1 MKTKRLSKSLV
12 DYIDNHADE
21 FWLQYRWKDGKPVC
35 PYCNSLDKQYHC
47 SDGRY
52 KCGHCNKRY
61 SSVVGTAFQ
70 NTKLTMKTIVK
81 GIFFLFVTRSASAVM
96 LSSYL
101 NVNNDTAYFFLKR
114 MQMAS
119 KQDFKLSGEIAMDE
133 VYMGGKW
140 RNKHYRKK
148 RAILKENAII
158 PQTQDRFNRKE
169 AALGM
174 DVCKRPVYGGNDKQ
188 HIFLEQMPSHFD
200 SNDLKQSFDRHSEN
214 VTTCISDDSKLYN
227 DWGTPLEVNSHS
239 KKQYQTKNGLSSNSI
254 EGVFSHLRTFMRAHI
269 HCKEKYL
276 QLYLNW
282 FVFKWNHRKQSYQE
296 MFGALVDCLAKGT
309 CRYKDVLEY
318 DALKKYREREAQIKQ
333 NIQKQ
338 LQVLKEALQMEVV
351 KYVEW
356 NGRWYTIENINNLVP
371 TDG

>member
-1 MKTKRLSKSLV
+1 MKTKRLSESLV

-114 MQMAS
+114 MQMAT
-119 KQDFKLSGEIAMDE
+119 KQDFKLSGKIAMDE

-140 RNKHYRKK
+140 RK
-148 RAILKENAII
+148 
-158 PQTQDRFNRKE
+158 
-169 AALGM
+169 AL
-174 DVCKRPVYGGNDKQ
+174 
-188 HIFLEQMPSHFD
+188 S
-200 SNDLKQSFDRHSEN
+200 
-214 VTTCISDDSKLYN
+214 
-227 DWGTPLEVNSHS
+227 
-239 KKQYQTKNGLSSNSI
+239 
-254 EGVFSHLRTFMRAHI
+254 
-269 HCKEKYL
+269 
-276 QLYLNW
+276 
-282 FVFKWNHRKQSYQE
+282 
-296 MFGALVDCLAKGT
+296 
-309 CRYKDVLEY
+309 
-318 DALKKYREREAQIKQ
+318 
-333 NIQKQ
+333 
-338 LQVLKEALQMEVV
+338 
-351 KYVEW
+351 
-356 NGRWYTIENINNLVP
+356 
-371 TDG
+371 